1 MNCLIETSSLKQ
13 VSVHKNQ
20 QNIPSLSSACL
31 SHHDNNHMNQLAA
44 VCTASQRASLRQLID
59 KHITREPS

>member
-20 QNIPSLSSACL
+20 QNITSLSLASLC
-31 SHHDNNHMNQLAA
+31 HHENNHMNQLAA
-44 VCTASQRASLRQLID
+44 VCTASQRAALRQLIE